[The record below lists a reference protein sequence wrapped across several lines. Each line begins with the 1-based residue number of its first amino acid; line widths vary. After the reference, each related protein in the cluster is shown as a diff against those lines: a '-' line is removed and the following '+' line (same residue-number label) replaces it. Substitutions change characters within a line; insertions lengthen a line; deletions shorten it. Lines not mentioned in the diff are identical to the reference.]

1 MKEGKKMSTAKE
13 KAVSSELLDLKTIS
27 EKLET
32 LPHDITSQCICPIE
46 TMSRACYTIN
56 SRRGVTCPILTRRDL

>member
-1 MKEGKKMSTAKE
+1 MSTAKE

-32 LPHDITSQCICPIE
+32 LPHDSLMYVAGAISALAAANTVPPLIRPS
-46 TMSRACYTIN
+46 A
-56 SRRGVTCPILTRRDL
+56 

>member
-1 MKEGKKMSTAKE
+1 MAQSRTKEGKKMSTAKE

-32 LPHDITSQCICPIE
+32 LPHDSLMYVAGAISALAAANTVPPLI
-46 TMSRACYTIN
+46 R
-56 SRRGVTCPILTRRDL
+56 L